1 MLTTTKQIATS
12 FFLTL
17 LFSAGV
23 AAAPAAQ
30 SSGNS
35 KTYKWVDDQG
45 VVHYSDKAPMDAA
58 SREQTLLDKQARS
71 LKKIEPVSPTETKRK
86 MSDEEIAQQQREQE
100 QKSERER
107 RDKALMTS
115 YLSEKDIDLARDRDL
130 SALDAQIEA
139 TKVVLGQQQT
149 RRKELLTRKEKGGVL
164 PQGELETLE
173 SEIATRNL
181 SIDRA
186 LVEKENLNAKYEQ
199 RKIRWRELKAAE
211 RARIEAE
218 QAAAAQ
224 KK

>member
-1 MLTTTKQIATS
+1 MLTTTKQIAIS
-12 FFLTL
+12 FFLML

-30 SSGNS
+30 SSGSS
-35 KTYKWVDDQG
+35 KMYKWVDDQG
-45 VVHYSDKAPMDAA
+45 VVHYSDKAPMDAGNH
-58 SREQTLLDKQARS
+58 EQTVLDKQARS
-71 LKKIEPVSPTETKRK
+71 VKKIEAVNPTQKPRK
-86 MSDEEIAQQQREQE
+86 LSDEEVAQQQREQE
-100 QKSERER
+100 EKNNAERQ
-107 RDKALMTS
+107 DKALMTS
-115 YLSEKDIDLARDRDL
+115 YLSEGDIDLARDRDL

-139 TKVVLGQQQT
+139 TKVVLTQQQT

-173 SEIATRNL
+173 GEIATRNG

-186 LVEKENLNAKYEQ
+186 LHEKENLTAKYEQ

-211 RARIEAE
+211 RARLDAE
-218 QAAAAQ
+218 QTAQ